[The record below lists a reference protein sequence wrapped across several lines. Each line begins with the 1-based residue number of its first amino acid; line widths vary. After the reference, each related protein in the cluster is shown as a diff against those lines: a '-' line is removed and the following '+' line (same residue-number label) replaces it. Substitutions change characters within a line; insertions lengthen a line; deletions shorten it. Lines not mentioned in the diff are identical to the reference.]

1 MSQLRQVADPL
12 RRFSFCY
19 GSTDRSENKHIV
31 PTISS
36 VLAHREQFKQP
47 ENSSQHLKRAA
58 SMKQQHME
66 VFASRW
72 AHETGSMIYVIV
84 KTGSNYAIGSP
95 LCVETGLY
103 KEYEHLRS
111 VSFNSS
117 SKDVKNLKLRDR
129 HHQPFSFASSL
140 VIGDL
145 VVVLKTGFVE
155 HIERKTNQPSY
166 VAKLTTHDV
175 NNYMPY
181 KPVPLIACCSL
192 LNSLHEC
199 LSSREGFVTLNALK
213 ALRSAKLQSGVSN
226 FQDCRFI
233 DTTVA
238 GWDITE
244 GGSLHVELRT
254 TAAIS
259 VATFGVGTIVKL
271 HAVTTE
277 PIIGKIVKNFLDE
290 KEKILTVVVN
300 ECCGVMEGV
309 EDDFNDNIMLKSQYE
324 WRIVKNLITQ
334 VGKSI
339 PLTKMDFH
347 HSYDTLMSGEKRMV
361 RNELSDFL
369 VEGLVASSRA
379 MFKKLDPPN
388 LNPVVPLEQLYGAD
402 ASTTETL
409 STYQLLP
416 FNQALKRDSSHEER
430 VFYQAFLNKNIMV
443 HLHESPVGS
452 GKTTV
457 LAAAVKARL
466 IVDQNSRIA
475 LTAMTNSAVIALLNA
490 FEFPLDYCDEKLRPL
505 VVQSKNWKHANGVSS
520 HSFDWKFVMKK
531 CFIEELVKFDIHKP
545 VSDESRYSKIK
556 SMLSYV
562 RNNSIIA
569 LSSKLGKEKY
579 DFISKLICPML
590 NKQELVNHFFHLYKP
605 NLIIATMDS
614 LVNFTSF
621 LPVDHM
627 PNLIAIDECTMI
639 QPSDLCLFS
648 SKMQSM
654 SFESIEFVLIG
665 DHKQLTP
672 FNCIQ
677 PLSPLTI
684 TPNVLLMNNA
694 AFTTRFTVVHRCHN
708 NATELVSSV
717 FYGGYLTS
725 GKDPNQS
732 YIQHRLKGVPF
743 RNPKVKAYSF
753 VGNNYASCAVAQ
765 SRCNSSEASAIAEY
779 AQKLIDVDHINPSQ
793 ISVITP
799 FLAQAELLQ
808 KLVPGGITCS
818 TSRKYQGLENDIVLF
833 SCCHTGGKQ
842 GSIDS
847 EDEMHSEGFR
857 VQTSNTGIV
866 KCKLID
872 DDAII
877 LVSLTRSRHFTTIFG
892 NETFLRTIPR
902 WNAILNG
909 ILQ

>member
-36 VLAHREQFKQP
+36 VLAYREQFKQP

-72 AHETGSMIYVIV
+72 AHETGSMIYVVV

-129 HHQPFSFASSL
+129 QHQPFSFASSL

-155 HIERKTNQPSY
+155 HIERKTNQPSGRKLHVALEY
-166 VAKLTTHDV
+166 YVLDRNYESGVALAVRTTKGFEIYKSFGDLSLPPCTIAESVLRDLLNTPSILPEEYECMATPAPPKQVTHLPNVFLMYAEMFMPHRKCYRSALNFKSTASHANELLTDVAKLITDDV
-175 NNYMPY
+175 KNYMPY

-192 LNSLHEC
+192 LNSLHDC
-199 LSSREGFVTLNALK
+199 FSSREGFVTLNALK

-244 GGSLHVELRT
+244 GGAE
-254 TAAIS
+254 TA
-259 VATFGVGTIVKL
+259 
-271 HAVTTE
+271 
-277 PIIGKIVKNFLDE
+277 
-290 KEKILTVVVN
+290 
-300 ECCGVMEGV
+300 
-309 EDDFNDNIMLKSQYE
+309 
-324 WRIVKNLITQ
+324 
-334 VGKSI
+334 
-339 PLTKMDFH
+339 
-347 HSYDTLMSGEKRMV
+347 
-361 RNELSDFL
+361 
-369 VEGLVASSRA
+369 
-379 MFKKLDPPN
+379 
-388 LNPVVPLEQLYGAD
+388 
-402 ASTTETL
+402 ETL

-416 FNQALKRDSSHEER
+416 FNQALKRNSTHEER

-466 IVDQNSRIA
+466 IVDQHSRIA
-475 LTAMTNSAVIALLNA
+475 LTAMTNSAVIALLTA

-505 VVQSKNWKHANGVSS
+505 VVQAKNWKHVNGVSS
-520 HSFDWKFVMKK
+520 HFFDWKIVMKN

-569 LSSKLGKEKY
+569 LSRKLGQEKY

-672 FNCIQ
+672 FNGIQ
-677 PLSPLTI
+677 SLSPLTV

-753 VGNNYASCAVAQ
+753 VGNNSASCAVAQ
-765 SRCNSSEASAIAEY
+765 SRCNIAEASAIAEY

-808 KLVPGGITCS
+808 KVVPGGITCS

-842 GSIDS
+842 GSIVS
-847 EDEMHSEGFR
+847 EDEMYSEGFR
-857 VQTSNTGIV
+857 VQTSNTGTV